1 VNVTSSPIEELVRL
15 PSPCPAPL
23 GIVSDGQQ
31 LWIGSVETD
40 RVYAVDPHRGTIAE
54 EWAAPG
60 TPYGMTMMGD
70 ELRVVVGDA
79 KDDER
84 SIARLV
90 VGHGFKTDLLPCPE
104 RTGSFLAYD
113 GDFLFLSQRY
123 EKRILELDERGAVRR
138 TIPVPREITG
148 MTIVDGCFYLMT
160 TESKEVHDFRV
171 LHVDARGASPVATEL
186 ASVPF
191 IARGISFDGDRFWTN
206 IRTENT
212 IVAFARPDSATGR

>member
-1 VNVTSSPIEELVRL
+1 VNVTSSPIEELVRM

-23 GIVSDGQQ
+23 GIACDGER

-54 EWAAPG
+54 EWAARG

-70 ELRVVVGDA
+70 ELRVVVGDPE
-79 KDDER
+79 DDER

-90 VGHGFKTDLLPCPE
+90 VGHGFKTELLPCPD

-123 EKRILELDERGAVRR
+123 EKRVLELDERGEVRR
-138 TIPVPREITG
+138 TIAAPREITG

-160 TESKEVHDFRV
+160 TESKEVHDFR
-171 LHVDARGASPVATEL
+171 LLRLDARNGSPVATEI

-191 IARGISFDGDRFWTN
+191 VARGLAFDGAKFWTSM
-206 IRTENT
+206 RLENT
-212 IVAFARPDSATGR
+212 VVAFARPDGKTSA